1 MFEYTM
7 CVYLENTF
15 SKTFALM
22 SDLFS
27 IFWVS
32 LFWKLP
38 GSPFEW
44 PIHYFIFKILW
55 IQMTTYLYLSTRNRF
70 STPKYGIK
78 HVSHLCIIIWKKWD
92 IMKNPNWRPSWIWEP
107 WFLIGWL
114 IGWLSSDWLIDYFIN
129 STHPE

>member
-55 IQMTTYLYLSTRNRF
+55 IQMTIYLYLSTRNRF

-78 HVSHLCIIIWKKWD
+78 HVSHLCILIWKKWD
-92 IMKNPNWRPSWIWEP
+92 IAKNANWRPSWIDVMVSKMETTWP
-107 WFLIGWL
+107 IGE
-114 IGWLSSDWLIDYFIN
+114 ILSVLCIVF
-129 STHPE
+129 HCC